1 MKCGQRVK
9 YSSFV
14 KIHITG
20 HSELN
25 ELQMAL
31 LVCKCT
37 IPVTNCFFFFFCQ
50 TIFEFGSTI
59 KIIVNGYTQSKSKR
73 WNVGG
78 ATRVGLDVMYNMVRQ
93 LSELIA

>member
-37 IPVTNCFFFFFCQ
+37 IPVTNCFFFFFFVRPFSNLEAPLKSLLMDIRKANQKGGMSVVRLELGWTLC
-50 TIFEFGSTI
+50 TIWLGSL
-59 KIIVNGYTQSKSKR
+59 VN
-73 WNVGG
+73 
-78 ATRVGLDVMYNMVRQ
+78 
-93 LSELIA
+93 